1 MATGPS
7 LPGAG
12 VVNAWAG
19 TRVLFTGAQG
29 FIGSWVAERLL
40 EEGAEVLVLDRP
52 PAEPSRF
59 VLRGLHERCT
69 AVSADL
75 LDHASLRTAIEDH
88 GVQAV
93 FHLAASA
100 IVGSAATSP
109 LGTFEVNVAG
119 TWNLLEACRLA
130 HEPPVRIVVA
140 STDKAYGIHENL
152 PYREDHALQ
161 PHYPYDASKA
171 SADIIARS
179 YAHTFELPVAVTRL
193 GNVFGGGDFNFS
205 RLIPGTIQTL
215 LNGERPVIRSNGLM
229 ERDFLYA
236 EDAVTAYLAVAGSL
250 DRPELRGRAWNAS
263 IGHPVS
269 VLEIVSGLTE
279 ISGVQVEPDVRGQGT
294 PHGELTRQWLDCSA
308 LREQLGW
315 TPAWDLR
322 RGLEETYRWYASCQR
337 SAPSSRPASASS
349 RRRAMRMN
357 RDPSKSSIRRS
368 RSR

>member
-1 MATGPS
+1 MCT
-7 LPGAG
+7 
-12 VVNAWAG
+12 WAG

-40 EEGAEVLVLDRP
+40 DEGAQVFVLDRP

-59 VLRGLHERCT
+59 VLRGLPERCT
-69 AVSADL
+69 AVAADL
-75 LDHASLRTAIEDH
+75 LDPASLRVAIEDN

-109 LGTFEVNVAG
+109 LSTFEVNVRG
-119 TWNLLEACRLA
+119 TWNLLEACRVVND
-130 HEPPVRIVVA
+130 PPSRIVIA

-179 YAHTFELPVAVTRL
+179 YAQTFGLPVAVTRF
-193 GNVFGGGDFNFS
+193 GNVFGGGDFNLS
-205 RLIPGTIQTL
+205 RLIPGTIEAL
-215 LNGERPVIRSNGLM
+215 LAGERPVIRSNGLM

-250 DRPELRGRAWNAS
+250 DRPELHGRAWNAS
-263 IGHPVS
+263 IGRPVS
-269 VLEIVSGLTE
+269 VLEVVTRLVE
-279 ISGVQVEPDVRGQGT
+279 ISGLGLEPDVHGQGT
-294 PHGELTRQWLDCSA
+294 PHGELERQWLDCSA
-308 LREQLGW
+308 IREQLGW
-315 TPAWDLR
+315 APAWDLR
-322 RGLEETYRWYASCQR
+322 RGLKETYRWYASCR
-337 SAPSSRPASASS
+337 RSASS
-349 RRRAMRMN
+349 SSPAAS
-357 RDPSKSSIRRS
+357 PSLR
-368 RSR
+368 